1 MNDMLPNHDELANYE
16 LSIDELDAVAAGS
29 IFGDVWNWIKG
40 EVNDRVNEYK
50 AYAGMIVETGRALRH
65 LF

>member
-1 MNDMLPNHDELANYE
+1 
-16 LSIDELDAVAAGS
+16 
-29 IFGDVWNWIKG
+29 
-40 EVNDRVNEYK
+40 VNDKVNEYK